1 MFFLYPYNFVWRS
14 AQMVSES
21 TLAGYIT
28 LAFFVIG
35 RNKLGAVIII
45 L

>member
-1 MFFLYPYNFVWRS
+1 
-14 AQMVSES
+14 MVSES

-45 L
+45 LSIPVSS